1 MTCNVDPEHL
11 AGSGITPVLIIVAV
25 LLCSPCCHGESTWF
39 KHVSMLTACFSKC
52 EGKRNLRV

>member
-11 AGSGITPVLIIVAV
+11 AGSGITLVLIILAV
-25 LLCSPCCHGESTWF
+25 LLRSTWF
-39 KHVSMLTACFSKC
+39 KRVSMLTACFSKC